1 MIDFPRITPCGECCD
16 GCSKRAAGQCR
27 GCREADGHCE
37 EWAGSGR
44 CPIFACCEEHSALF
58 CGLCS
63 EFPCERLPQLLHWRP
78 ECISELRIAAE
89 AFRRE
94 EES

>member
-1 MIDFPRITPCGECCD
+1 MNYARITPCGECCD
-16 GCSKRAAGQCR
+16 GCSKHAASQCR
-27 GCREADGHCE
+27 GCREADGRCE
-37 EWAGSGR
+37 EWVGSGR
-44 CPIFACCEEHSALF
+44 CPIFACCEEHGALF

-78 ECISELRIAAE
+78 DCLSELRQTAA

-94 EES
+94 AEP